1 MGQFCFH
8 TCRVGS
14 PTATLSGPT
23 LFLAQMR
30 YKVLQLVTGQD
41 SPPSL
46 KSPGSGFTPVS
57 GVDGGSWREGVSPW
71 PILPRVR
78 CVVGTS
84 LPCSQ
89 HLGWVTQTFTNRV
102 GYIVLP
108 SEVQDLLSQV
118 LQTVGARDSSFTLVT
133 SKPVFPPV

>member
-14 PTATLSGPT
+14 PTASLSGPT

-30 YKVLQLVTGQD
+30 YRVLQLVMGQD

-46 KSPGSGFTPVS
+46 KSPGSGLTPVS
-57 GVDGGSWREGVSPW
+57 GVDGGSWKEGVSPW
-71 PILPRVR
+71 PILPHVR

-84 LPCSQ
+84 LLYSQ

-102 GYIVLP
+102 GSIVLP
-108 SEVQDLLSQV
+108 SEVQDLLAQV
-118 LQTVGARDSSFTLVT
+118 LQMLGARESSPTLVT
-133 SKPVFPPV
+133 